1 MLPLVLSLVAVA
13 DPTGP
18 TAAAKPAAASA
29 GDGLCAP
36 AALANSNRDALNPCS
51 AGDDDKARVGH
62 WASTGTEC
70 AYTCAKG
77 YFPIGRH
84 VCQWHD
90 VVMTNATTG
99 EKEWDQSDIEHSFY
113 GGRCQ
118 RLCSGSTA
126 CNSTQSVRRHRD
138 VDADGECF
146 SATCFSSG
154 LENLEN
160 VARGVFEVV
169 SLSRDE
175 KTGYYRDSTGEFGS
189 DENDTRYS
197 LDATGLGMMAETVA
211 CELEYQSME
220 DGLDKVIRTVGSLLY
235 ASAKTSFEQPPV
247 NGDFK
252 RDARGF
258 FSHYSG
264 SNQEHSSPMA
274 TGLAVASAL
283 FVKNYFTKNAAAYN
297 LQDEAFSL
305 STMVDA
311 LYGSVD
317 FTQILCDAKTGHAS
331 PTGTGIPFTMALA
344 DTSNS
349 TSEEEVGG
357 TRCGDPDKP
366 HSVQYPEGDADG
378 MGGDSM
384 YQFNEEH
391 NAVHLAYQQACGGQ
405 PPGECDNEAIELM
418 WNRWQGRRL
427 HPSEYYKN
435 FNVRTS

>member
-1 MLPLVLSLVAVA
+1 MLSLLLSLAVGEPSGSPA
-13 DPTGP
+13 RAS
-18 TAAAKPAAASA
+18 TAAGA

-51 AGDDDKARVGH
+51 AELGDESRVGH

-70 AYTCAKG
+70 TYACDEG

-90 VVMTNATTG
+90 VVKTNATTG
-99 EKEWDQSDIEHSFY
+99 EKSWDQSDIEHSFS

-118 RLCSGSTA
+118 RLCSGSQT

-138 VDADGECF
+138 ADDDGDCF
-146 SATCFSSG
+146 STTCFSSG
-154 LENLEN
+154 LDNLEN

-235 ASAKTSFEQPPV
+235 ASGKTSWLAPV

-264 SNQEHSSPMA
+264 TNQEHSSPMA

-297 LQDEAFSL
+297 LQVGANANPNPNPSP
-305 STMVDA
+305 SP
-311 LYGSVD
+311 SPS
-317 FTQILCDAKTGHAS
+317 AS
-331 PTGTGIPFTMALA
+331 PSPSPNPNPAGRGLLAL
-344 DTSNS
+344 DD
-349 TSEEEVGG
+349 GG
-357 TRCGDPDKP
+357 R
-366 HSVQYPEGDADG
+366 SVRLG
-378 MGGDSM
+378 
-384 YQFNEEH
+384 
-391 NAVHLAYQQACGGQ
+391 
-405 PPGECDNEAIELM
+405 
-418 WNRWQGRRL
+418 RL
-427 HPSEYYKN
+427 HAG
-435 FNVRTS
+435 

>member
-1 MLPLVLSLVAVA
+1 MLSLLLSLAVGEPSGSPA
-13 DPTGP
+13 RAS
-18 TAAAKPAAASA
+18 TAAGA

-51 AGDDDKARVGH
+51 AELGDESRVGH

-70 AYTCAKG
+70 TYACDTG

-90 VVMTNATTG
+90 VVKTNATTG
-99 EKEWDQSDIEHSFY
+99 EKSWDQSDIEHSFS

-118 RLCSGSTA
+118 RLCSGSQT

-138 VDADGECF
+138 ADADGDCF
-146 SATCFSSG
+146 STTCFSSG
-154 LENLEN
+154 LDNLEN

-211 CELEYQSME
+211 CELGYQSME

-235 ASAKTSFEQPPV
+235 ASGKTSLLSPV

-264 SNQEHSSPMA
+264 TNQEHSSPMA

-283 FVKNYFTKNAAAYN
+283 FVKNYFTKNAAAYS

-317 FTQILCDAKTGHAS
+317 FTQLLCDAETGHAS

-344 DTSNS
+344 ENS
-349 TSEEEVGG
+349 TSDRAEDLG

-366 HSVQYPEGDADG
+366 HSVQYPEESAEGR
-378 MGGDSM
+378 GGDSM

-405 PPGECDNEAIELM
+405 PPGECDNEATELM
-418 WNRWQGRRL
+418 WNPNHNPTPNPNPNQ
-427 HPSEYYKN
+427 P
-435 FNVRTS
+435 

>member
-1 MLPLVLSLVAVA
+1 MLALFALAAA
-13 DPTGP
+13 DPSGSSEP
-18 TAAAKPAAASA
+18 APAAAGA

-51 AGDDDKARVGH
+51 AELDDNKRVGL

-70 AYTCAKG
+70 TYTCDKG
-77 YFPIGRH
+77 YIPIGRH

-90 VVMTNATTG
+90 VVKTNATTG
-99 EKEWDQSDIEHSFY
+99 EKEWDQSDIEHSFF

-118 RLCSGSTA
+118 RLCSGSPT

-138 VDADGECF
+138 ADADGECF
-146 SATCFSSG
+146 STTCFSSG

-189 DENDTRYS
+189 DENETRYS
-197 LDATGLGMMAETVA
+197 LDATGLGMMAEVVA

-235 ASAKTSFEQPPV
+235 ASTRTSVLEPV
-247 NGDFK
+247 SGDFK

-264 SNQEHSSPMA
+264 SHQEHSSPMA

-283 FVKNYFTKNAAAYN
+283 FVKNYFTKNAAAHN
-297 LQDEAFSL
+297 LQVRL
-305 STMVDA
+305 RVRVRVT
-311 LYGSVD
+311 GS
-317 FTQILCDAKTGHAS
+317 
-331 PTGTGIPFTMALA
+331 
-344 DTSNS
+344 
-349 TSEEEVGG
+349 
-357 TRCGDPDKP
+357 
-366 HSVQYPEGDADG
+366 
-378 MGGDSM
+378 
-384 YQFNEEH
+384 
-391 NAVHLAYQQACGGQ
+391 
-405 PPGECDNEAIELM
+405 
-418 WNRWQGRRL
+418 
-427 HPSEYYKN
+427 
-435 FNVRTS
+435 